1 MDTHM
6 NSILS
11 SFIVFEGLDGSGK
24 STQARLLCRNL
35 EKKGLDAVLTAEPTD
50 NPVGCLVRQ
59 VLRHQVDTTSQ
70 ALALLYAADRSDH
83 LFNRNYGIT
92 KLLESGKTVIS
103 DRYFYSSLSY
113 QGVTEDKTFLARIN
127 DYPHPEFVIFVD
139 TPAEVCMQRIDKR
152 GEEKELFDRLD
163 YLRKVRANFL
173 SVFSA
178 LPAGVKYLRVD
189 GEKTISEQEEEISS
203 FLSL

>member
-1 MDTHM
+1 M
-6 NSILS
+6 
-11 SFIVFEGLDGSGK
+11 
-24 STQARLLCRNL
+24 
-35 EKKGLDAVLTAEPTD
+35 
-50 NPVGCLVRQ
+50 GCLVRQ

-103 DRYFYSSLSY
+103 DRYLYSSLSY
-113 QGVTEDKTFLARIN
+113 QGVTEDRTFLARIN

-139 TPAEVCMQRIDKR
+139 TPAEICMQRIDKR